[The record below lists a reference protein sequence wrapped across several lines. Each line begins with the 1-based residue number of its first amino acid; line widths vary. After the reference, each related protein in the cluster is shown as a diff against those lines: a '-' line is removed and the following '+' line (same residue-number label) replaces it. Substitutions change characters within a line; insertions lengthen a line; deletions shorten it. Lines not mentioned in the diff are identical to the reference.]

1 MFKISAHT
9 MSTPS
14 LSLEEAIRLY
24 DNIGF
29 EGAEIIVA
37 NDYDCSLKI
46 NSSKIEINNI
56 KKLVD
61 NLKISVS
68 NLVPYTKNFNSN
80 KKDLRIQAID
90 EFKSIIDM
98 ANDLD
103 CSSVR
108 IWSGIDP
115 EGEQSGE
122 ISYEYLVESLII
134 IGEYL
139 ESTAITANI
148 ENHPNTE
155 ATTALKTLN
164 LVKNINSKNIGILY
178 DPANLINLGDKNF
191 IESFEIQKQYINHV
205 HLKDLIVNE
214 SEKPKVTVIGKNKYT
229 VGRSTPC
236 LFGEGEI
243 PWKELINLLKQNG
256 YHNYISIEY
265 EKRWHPEILLD
276 PEEALPIE
284 IKKLQ
289 DLND

>member
-1 MFKISAHT
+1 C
-9 MSTPS
+9 P
-14 LSLEEAIRLY
+14 
-24 DNIGF
+24 
-29 EGAEIIVA
+29 
-37 NDYDCSLKI
+37 
-46 NSSKIEINNI
+46 
-56 KKLVD
+56 
-61 NLKISVS
+61 
-68 NLVPYTKNFNSN
+68 
-80 KKDLRIQAID
+80 
-90 EFKSIIDM
+90 
-98 ANDLD
+98 
-103 CSSVR
+103 SVR

-139 ESTAITANI
+139 DSSAITANI